1 MADVV
6 SFYNE
11 LSPIYERGILNLI
24 RRQRS
29 QVYVAVLK
37 ATFDPLDAD
46 VEKETVIASFSES
59 IQLLAEAGFLESPK
73 NSQDAYEQ
81 AHKLYNELSN
91 RSERTNKNVYRFI
104 EDRRDSRSGLWV
116 SNLSQQAIR
125 AISALEQMGKEESS
139 LTGIKTN
146 LILDLIAQ
154 ARMAISPNVKARK
167 AKLKAQIKGLQKE
180 LAEIENT
187 GQVAVASPDEVCDQ
201 LQLIDDLIANSP
213 AQLMLLTRT
222 LKKLSADFQVMMAD
236 QSISADTALA
246 AFQKAFANS
255 FVNSNEGR
263 RFTDVHRALYERN
276 ANTEMHDAFD
286 DFKQS
291 EVVKESGFDV
301 DALTQAFLSLY
312 ERSSAVQR
320 ERLTAEKQVDSEI
333 CRAAD
338 MTYTTLRETLRK
350 AFLTT
355 SAAAKQNGTVELLW
369 AKPRAQMR
377 TSLDY
382 VRAMPPKKTPAPKVN
397 FNTQLPFN
405 ALDIEDVV
413 RAAGPSATVVFSKIL
428 ENSNGASVID
438 LASGFNNLEP
448 KYRRECEVA
457 GMLSALSK
465 PKNVEGTSSF
475 YCVGEGGQVR
485 VWQTQKI
492 ECSAAALKCAVEA
505 K

>member
-11 LSPIYERGILNLI
+11 LSPTYERGILNLI

-29 QVYVAVLK
+29 QLYVAVLK

-104 EDRRDSRSGLWV
+104 EDWRNSRSGLWV

-167 AKLKAQIKGLQKE
+167 AKLKAQIKALQKE

-236 QSISADTALA
+236 QSISADAALA

-355 SAAAKQNGTVELLW
+355 SAAAK
-369 AKPRAQMR
+369 
-377 TSLDY
+377 
-382 VRAMPPKKTPAPKVN
+382 
-397 FNTQLPFN
+397 
-405 ALDIEDVV
+405 
-413 RAAGPSATVVFSKIL
+413 
-428 ENSNGASVID
+428 
-438 LASGFNNLEP
+438 
-448 KYRRECEVA
+448 
-457 GMLSALSK
+457 
-465 PKNVEGTSSF
+465 
-475 YCVGEGGQVR
+475 
-485 VWQTQKI
+485 
-492 ECSAAALKCAVEA
+492 
-505 K
+505 